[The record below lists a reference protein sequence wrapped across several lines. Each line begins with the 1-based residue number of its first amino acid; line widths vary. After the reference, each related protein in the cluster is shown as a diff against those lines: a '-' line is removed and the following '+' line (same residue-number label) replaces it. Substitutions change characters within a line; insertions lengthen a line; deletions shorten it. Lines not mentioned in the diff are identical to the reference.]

1 VGFSD
6 DNQKRL
12 ELYRNNY
19 IDLPFEN
26 FLREYR
32 KRNILE
38 KLKKYP
44 HSRFLE
50 VGCGPEPLF
59 QDFSDYDQMTVVEPC
74 ITFCERAV
82 KLAKFNS
89 KILIINNIIEN
100 SIEILKQKIFDFIVI
115 GGFLHETK
123 DPDTVLQAIGKICS
137 GRTVVYSFVPNA
149 NSFHRLLA
157 LQMGIIKSIYQK
169 SEHDKL
175 FHRQTVF
182 DADTFSKLFIN
193 QGFEIIESGSYF
205 IKPFTHYQMGELLKK
220 GIIDKCCLEG
230 LAKMTELLPE
240 MGTELFNCCKNGAI
254 EGTE

>member
-1 VGFSD
+1 MEFTD
-6 DNQKRL
+6 YHQQRL

-26 FLREYR
+26 ILRGYR
-32 KRNILE
+32 KRNIFE

-59 QDFSDYDQMTVVEPC
+59 LDFSDYDQMTVVEPC
-74 ITFCERAV
+74 KAFYERAV
-82 KLAKFNS
+82 KLAESNS
-89 KILIINNIIEN
+89 KIQIINNIIEN
-100 SIEILKQKIFDFIVI
+100 SIGILKQEIFDFIVI
-115 GGFLHETK
+115 GGFLHEIN
-123 DPDTVLQAIGKICS
+123 DPVAVLQAIGKICS

-157 LQMGIIKSIYQK
+157 FQMGIIKSIYQK

-175 FHRQTVF
+175 FQRQTVF
-182 DADTFSKLFIN
+182 DSETFSKLFIN

-230 LAKMTELLPE
+230 LSKMTELLPE
-240 MGTELFNCCKNGAI
+240 MGAELFNCCKNGAI
-254 EGTE
+254 EGTA